1 MLRNTFGI
9 LLGIIIGI
17 SIMIISVF
25 FVKSFFIQIKY
36 TPFIELQKIFNTAPF
51 GFFIIILIFYIFS
64 LLSSSL
70 FTAFYVRIA
79 KQAYLLLM
87 ILILSTIA
95 LIYACLYNFMLWIK
109 ISIFCIFFLSSWI
122 GTKTVKMINKY

>member
-1 MLRNTFGI
+1 MLRNTFAI

-25 FVKSFFIQIKY
+25 FAKSLFIQIKY
-36 TPFIELQKIFNTAPF
+36 TPFKESQKIINTAPF

-64 LLSSSL
+64 LLFSSL
-70 FTAFYVRIA
+70 FTAFYVRRA

-87 ILILSTIA
+87 ILILSFLA
-95 LIYACLYNFMLWIK
+95 FIYVFLYTFPFWIK
-109 ISIFCIFFLSSWI
+109 ISILCIFLSLSWI
-122 GTKTVKMINKY
+122 LNEILKINNN